1 VIANEALPDSA
12 ETGIEHVRPVVVG
25 LHRVDVDEM
34 FEKVALPPLIAI
46 PTDTADAETNWVRRL
61 VDVVARL
68 GMVSSAWPLVSTAAA
83 AGGRRRSDPEQRD
96 GKTPV
101 NAGPRRPCKTVHF
114 GCAPFG
120 GVAMTRSRPVIVTA
134 PDWEGDGCGA
144 AVGVGVGVGVGCCEP
159 VGLGLG
165 DG

>member
-68 GMVSSAWPLVSTAAA
+68 GMVSSAWPLVSTAAGWLGA
-83 AGGRRRSDPEQRD
+83 VELPPPPPPQ
-96 GKTPV
+96 
-101 NAGPRRPCKTVHF
+101 
-114 GCAPFG
+114 
-120 GVAMTRSRPVIVTA
+120 
-134 PDWEGDGCGA
+134 A
-144 AVGVGVGVGVGCCEP
+144 AVAAAIP
-159 VGLGLG
+159 NNATAKPQ
-165 DG
+165 